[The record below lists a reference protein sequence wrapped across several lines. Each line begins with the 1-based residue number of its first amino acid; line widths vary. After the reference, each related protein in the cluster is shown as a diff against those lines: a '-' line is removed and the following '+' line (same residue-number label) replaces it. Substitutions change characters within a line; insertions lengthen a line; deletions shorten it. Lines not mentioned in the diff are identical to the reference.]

1 LPITVFRLPH
11 LNKTPFDPM
20 KDLTY
25 VINLT
30 GYTFGL
36 VVRADAPWKDL
47 AEFVAY
53 AKANPE
59 KITYG
64 TPGSGSTPHLAVEQF
79 AQKAGIKLSH
89 IPFKGFSENMQ
100 SLLGGHTLAL
110 SDSTGWAQLV
120 DAGRARLLAT
130 YGSKRTKRWPQVPTL
145 LDAGYE
151 TISDS
156 PFGFGGPKGMDPKV
170 VKILHDAFKKA
181 LEDPNVQATLE
192 KLDQPTIY
200 MNSDD
205 YAKFARKTFEEE
217 RLAMERLGMLA
228 KN

>member
-1 LPITVFRLPH
+1 MLPDEPGPR
-11 LNKTPFDPM
+11 
-20 KDLTY
+20 
-25 VINLT
+25 
-30 GYTFGL
+30 G
-36 VVRADAPWKDL
+36 VRRARCD
-47 AEFVAY
+47 
-53 AKANPE
+53 
-59 KITYG
+59 
-64 TPGSGSTPHLAVEQF
+64 
-79 AQKAGIKLSH
+79 
-89 IPFKGFSENMQ
+89 
-100 SLLGGHTLAL
+100 
-110 SDSTGWAQLV
+110 

-145 LDAGYE
+145 QDAGYE

-200 MNSDD
+200 MNSED
-205 YAKFARKTFEEE
+205 YAKYARKTFEEE